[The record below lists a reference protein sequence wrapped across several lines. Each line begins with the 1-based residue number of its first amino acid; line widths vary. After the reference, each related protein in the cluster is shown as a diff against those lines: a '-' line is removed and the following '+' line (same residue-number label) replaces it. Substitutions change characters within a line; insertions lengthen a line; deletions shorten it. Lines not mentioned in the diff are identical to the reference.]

1 MASSP
6 ARFERWFQLIL
17 TMLDG
22 HDHTAIEL
30 ADALGTTRR
39 NLYYVLRLFR
49 GMGFRVVRDRTFYYI
64 DPRSPFLQRVASAVE
79 FADDEVV
86 YLHAL
91 MSKLAG
97 QDVMASVVKHKLE
110 RYYDI
115 DHQDGMRDMRHLSDN
130 IEALERAMEQRRV
143 VILRDYSSPHSH
155 SVSDRV
161 VEPFLFQGAKTD
173 VRAFEIKSKQNK
185 TFKIARIGRVEV
197 VDTPWFNTDRHREVF
212 TDMFMFSGEEQLHV
226 KLRLSLLAHN
236 LMLEEYPR
244 SAPMLSREDDNHW
257 IFEATLVN
265 YVGISRF
272 ILGLFDEITILGDEG
287 LRAYV
292 RRKIADMSRY

>member
-1 MASSP
+1 M
-6 ARFERWFQLIL
+6 
-17 TMLDG
+17 
-22 HDHTAIEL
+22 
-30 ADALGTTRR
+30 
-39 NLYYVLRLFR
+39 
-49 GMGFRVVRDRTFYYI
+49 
-64 DPRSPFLQRVASAVE
+64 
-79 FADDEVV
+79 
-86 YLHAL
+86 
-91 MSKLAG
+91 
-97 QDVMASVVKHKLE
+97 
-110 RYYDI
+110 
-115 DHQDGMRDMRHLSDN
+115 
-130 IEALERAMEQRRV
+130 
-143 VILRDYSSPHSH
+143 
-155 SVSDRV
+155 
-161 VEPFLFQGAKTD
+161 FQGAKTD

-197 VDTPWFNTDRHREVF
+197 VDAPWFNTDRHREVF
-212 TDMFMFSGEEQLHV
+212 TDMFMFSGEEQLRV